1 MTAAIIPNNYRNYRP
16 EPRRGVVHAV
26 RELAVVAGVVVASYA
41 LSHMCVEAVYAV
53 TTDHHDQ
60 GTRVS
65 VPWGPTRVLTLSEPE
80 LTERL
85 APMREDLG
93 MRAITQGTPSR

>member
-1 MTAAIIPNNYRNYRP
+1 MTAAMMPNNYRR
-16 EPRRGVVHAV
+16 EPHRGIAHAA

-41 LSHMCVEAVYAV
+41 LSHVCVEAVYAV
-53 TTDHHDQ
+53 TTGHHDQ

-65 VPWGPTRVLTLSEPE
+65 VPWGPTGVLTLSEPQR
-80 LTERL
+80 TERP

-93 MRAITQGTPSR
+93 MGAITVDHPTR